1 VQVIRVDMER
11 RQLDLGIAD
20 ILASIR
26 ETEKNRGPRRSKAK
40 PKDEARAHGVGARG
54 GKGAKGGKGRNGRPG
69 KRERAFKKAVGKGRR

>member
-20 ILASIR
+20 ILNAIR
-26 ETEKNRGPRRSKAK
+26 ETEQNRGPRRSKAK
-40 PKDEARAHGVGARG
+40 PRDEQRAHGVARR
-54 GKGAKGGKGRNGRPG
+54 GKTPGRNGRPG